1 MTHSVA
7 IAAVQMEV
15 TPAPDRLARA
25 RRLIEQAAGSGA
37 QLIVLP
43 ELFNIGYR
51 YEDANFQKAEPIDG
65 PTMRWLKQLAARL
78 HVHLAGSLLLRDDG
92 EIYNALLVVAPDGR
106 LWRYDKRYPWG
117 WERAYFRAGRGPVVA
132 QTALGDIGLMLCW
145 DCAHPALWRAYAGR
159 IDLMLI
165 ASCPPD
171 VSDPTFIFPSGER
184 VTFDQL
190 GPFFRRMQ
198 GGAARVF
205 GEYLNRQAA
214 WLGAPIV
221 NTVGCGQVR
230 TGVPN
235 ARLSMLAMT
244 PFAPMMLKHV
254 RRAAQAHLTCAM
266 TPGCKVI
273 DAQGRTLAERAQ
285 AAGEGF
291 ALAKVTLP
299 DRRRQPIGPQP
310 SRPVSWFT
318 YFSSDVALPLIA
330 QQTYRR
336 GRHLFQEKA

>member
-51 YEDANFQKAEPIDG
+51 Y
-65 PTMRWLKQLAARL
+65 
-78 HVHLAGSLLLRDDG
+78 
-92 EIYNALLVVAPDGR
+92 
-106 LWRYDKRYPWG
+106 
-117 WERAYFRAGRGPVVA
+117 
-132 QTALGDIGLMLCW
+132 
-145 DCAHPALWRAYAGR
+145 
-159 IDLMLI
+159 
-165 ASCPPD
+165 
-171 VSDPTFIFPSGER
+171 
-184 VTFDQL
+184 
-190 GPFFRRMQ
+190 
-198 GGAARVF
+198 
-205 GEYLNRQAA
+205 
-214 WLGAPIV
+214 
-221 NTVGCGQVR
+221 
-230 TGVPN
+230 
-235 ARLSMLAMT
+235 
-244 PFAPMMLKHV
+244 
-254 RRAAQAHLTCAM
+254 
-266 TPGCKVI
+266 
-273 DAQGRTLAERAQ
+273 
-285 AAGEGF
+285 GEGF

>member
-78 HVHLAGSLLLRDDG
+78 PVHLAGSLLLRDDG
-92 EIYNALLVVAPDGR
+92 EIYNALLVVA
-106 LWRYDKRYPWG
+106 
-117 WERAYFRAGRGPVVA
+117 
-132 QTALGDIGLMLCW
+132 
-145 DCAHPALWRAYAGR
+145 
-159 IDLMLI
+159 
-165 ASCPPD
+165 
-171 VSDPTFIFPSGER
+171 
-184 VTFDQL
+184 
-190 GPFFRRMQ
+190 Q

-214 WLGAPIV
+214 WLGAPVV